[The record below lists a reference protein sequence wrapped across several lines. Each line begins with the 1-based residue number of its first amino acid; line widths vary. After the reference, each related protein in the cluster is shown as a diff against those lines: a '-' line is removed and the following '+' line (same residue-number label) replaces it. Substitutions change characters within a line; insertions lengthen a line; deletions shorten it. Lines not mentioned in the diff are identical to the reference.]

1 MAIGRCAGKIR
12 LLDFFQR
19 NRTVATNEPMPMTR
33 MVVILLVA
41 AGILE
46 SALCVAAH
54 SLGRRR
60 GEASLA
66 QVQSQADADRKDAAD
81 RLATLERDNAEL
93 AKQLA
98 LAKTN
103 FDEQA
108 KRLAAVQKDVERMR
122 HDFDDSA
129 KKMADLEQNQKYAEA
144 RIKRAEDAAAEARNE
159 EHKARL
165 VAESVKRDAAAA
177 VVKAEADKADAA
189 RVAGAARGQKNGNIN
204 KPAGGRRR
212 GPVASLPRTSPS
224 FSELDT
230 DHDGRMS
237 LKEYKAGFPGVTD
250 IEEEFKALDTNGD
263 GYLSISEY
271 KAGHPDPPVVHIARP
286 NRN

>member
-1 MAIGRCAGKIR
+1 
-12 LLDFFQR
+12 
-19 NRTVATNEPMPMTR
+19 MPMTR
-33 MVVILLVA
+33 MVIILLVA

-60 GEASLA
+60 GEASVA

-81 RLATLERDNAEL
+81 RLGSLERDNAEL
-93 AKQLA
+93 VKQLE

-103 FDEQA
+103 FDEKA
-108 KRLAAVQKDVERMR
+108 KKLAAIQKDAERLR
-122 HDFDDSA
+122 LDLDSA
-129 KKMADLEQNQKYAEA
+129 AKKIADLEQNQKYAEA
-144 RIKRAEDAAAEARNE
+144 RLKRAEDAATLARDE

-165 VAESVKRDAAAA
+165 VAETVKRDAAAT
-177 VVKAEADKADAA
+177 VVKADADKADAA
-189 RVAGAARGQKNGNIN
+189 HVAAAARGLRNGNIN
-204 KPAGGRRR
+204 KLAGGRRR

-224 FSELDT
+224 FSELDK
-230 DHDGRMS
+230 DSDGRLS

-250 IEEEFKALDTNGD
+250 IEEEFKALDINGD

-271 KAGHPDPPVVHIARP
+271 KSGHPDPPVVHIPRP